1 MITTSGKTEKVET
14 PIKLA
19 NKNSKVKKYAMFS
32 QDATGNMSIL
42 GRSLSDSPEGA
53 WFEVEFAEGANSA
66 TYTINNSCKGEM
78 LADLGMLKRFVQD
91 LPVTGKPKDIKVQK
105 PGTLIKAGNSWK
117 IDTKLQIQL
126 I

>member
-1 MITTSGKTEKVET
+1 
-14 PIKLA
+14 
-19 NKNSKVKKYAMFS
+19 
-32 QDATGNMSIL
+32 
-42 GRSLSDSPEGA
+42 
-53 WFEVEFAEGANSA
+53 
-66 TYTINNSCKGEM
+66 M

>member
-1 MITTSGKTEKVET
+1 
-14 PIKLA
+14 
-19 NKNSKVKKYAMFS
+19 MFS

-42 GRSLSDSPEGA
+42 GRSLSDSPKGA
-53 WFEVEFAEGANSA
+53 WFEVEFAEGATSA

-105 PGTLIKAGNSWK
+105 PGALIKDGNSWK